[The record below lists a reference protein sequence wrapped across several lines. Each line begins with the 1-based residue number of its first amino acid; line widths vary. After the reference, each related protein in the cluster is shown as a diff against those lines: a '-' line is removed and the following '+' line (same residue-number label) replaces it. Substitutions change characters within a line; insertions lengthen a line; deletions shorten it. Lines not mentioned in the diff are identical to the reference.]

1 MNNSTQ
7 LQQAPAFRRLKQLSA
22 TALGAM
28 ALMSA
33 APAMADTINFESQ
46 LPDIFAGGS
55 SFIDHGFNL
64 LVIDSPFSSTGDGL
78 AGVLVNGADPY
89 TCFTAVCPSGNTSTY
104 YAGLNDGAVKLTGSD
119 ARGFRLSGI
128 DYAFVSP
135 IGGLSAGL
143 LPGKLTIAAE
153 KVGGGTVYA
162 ELDFSG
168 LNSNSASPFL
178 HAALTSQFGTAAY
191 SSVVFSSCLFDG
203 AGGCSPYGNQAQF
216 AIDNIEVTA
225 VPEPQ
230 TYAMLGLG
238 LAAIGLLSRRR
249 RASHNA

>member
-22 TALGAM
+22 VALGAM

-33 APAMADTINFESQ
+33 VPAMADTIDFESQ
-46 LPDIFAGGS
+46 LPDIFAGGM
-55 SFIDHGFNL
+55 SFTDHGFNL

-78 AGVLVNGADPY
+78 AGALVNGADPY
-89 TCFTAVCPSGNTSTY
+89 TCVNAVCPAGNDSSY

-119 ARGFRLSGI
+119 ARGFRLSAI

-135 IGGLSAGL
+135 IGGLPTGL
-143 LPGKLTIAAE
+143 QPGKLTISAE

-162 ELDFSG
+162 ELDFSA
-168 LNSNSASPFL
+168 LNGNSASPFV
-178 HAALTSQFGTAAY
+178 HAGLSAQFGTAAY

-203 AGGCSPYGNQAQF
+203 NGGCSPYGNQAQF